1 MTDRREREI
10 ECARNNGYSLSPATP
25 AALVTGASSGIG
37 VYYAKELAQRGY
49 SVILV
54 SNQEKEIKETARK
67 IATET
72 ECADL
77 TPFVETA
84 AASGAALR
92 FGNGK
97 LPQSERWVMGLYKDL
112 AREDAAE
119 TLFGFYPQVEV
130 LINNAGMFIF
140 RDIADCSTGKIETI
154 LNLHVLAVT
163 KLCRLYGQRMKE
175 NQKGYILNMSSISA
189 HTPFP
194 GISLYAATKSYI
206 LTFSKAML
214 YEMSG
219 SGVKILVVAPGAVAT
234 DLYNLPP
241 NLQRLGMRLGII
253 YNPQKLAKKAL
264 NRLFKGR
271 RIFIPGIINRLFAP
285 VFVLLPGGAI
295 LWIRKKT
302 RRFMK

>member
-1 MTDRREREI
+1 MTDRREI

-37 VYYAKELAQRGY
+37 VYYAKELAKRGY

-54 SNQEKEIKETARK
+54 SNQEKEIKEIARK

-77 TPFVETA
+77 TPFAETFA
-84 AASGAALR
+84 ANGAALR
-92 FGNGK
+92 SGNGK
-97 LPQSERWVMGLYKDL
+97 FPQSERWVIGLYQDL

-130 LINNAGMFIF
+130 LINNAGIFIF
-140 RDIADCSTGKIETI
+140 RDTADCSTGKIETI
-154 LNLHVLAVT
+154 LNLHVLTVT
-163 KLCRLYGQRMKE
+163 KLCKLYGERMREKR
-175 NQKGYILNMSSISA
+175 KGYILNMSSISA
-189 HTPFP
+189 HAPFP
-194 GISLYAATKSYI
+194 GISLYTATKSYI
-206 LTFSKAML
+206 LTFSKAMR
-214 YEMSG
+214 YEMSEF
-219 SGVKILVVAPGAVAT
+219 GVKVLAVAPGAVAT
-234 DLYNLPP
+234 DLYNLPL

-271 RIFIPGIINRLFAP
+271 RNFIPGMINRLFAP
-285 VFVLLPGGAI
+285 VFALLPGSVI

-302 RRFMK
+302 RHFMK